1 MKKTLAFLFL
11 LLPLLAASSGP
22 TLDSLVNKEYP
33 SLEELYKF
41 LHSHPELS
49 YFEANTSAR
58 IAKELRDAGYEVT
71 DHFGK
76 YKDPSLTSYGLVA
89 VLKNGQGPT
98 VLVRTDL
105 DALPVEEKTGL
116 PYASQVKTKDRE
128 GQDVSVM
135 HACGHDI
142 HMSVFVGTARA
153 LMALKNQWKGTLILI
168 GQPAEEIAPGGAE
181 SMLNGG
187 LYEKFGKPD
196 YCLGFHDE
204 ADLET
209 GKIGW
214 VSGYSFAAADSVDI
228 TIRGL
233 GGHGA
238 YPHKTKDPVV
248 IASEVVLAL
257 QTIVSRE
264 VPPGEMAV
272 VTVGSIHGGTKNNI
286 IPDEVKLQL
295 AVRSFKKEVR
305 ELLLNSIQRVAK
317 GIAMAAGVPD
327 DRMPIVDL
335 HPEKYVPATYNNPAL
350 TKRVV
355 QAFQTAF
362 GSDKVIEDVPVGGA
376 EDFSRYSLE
385 DHSIPAFDFRIG
397 AVSAEKIKESHETGK
412 PLPSLHSSLFAP
424 VPESTI
430 KTGVKAMTVAVLDLM
445 KR

>member
-1 MKKTLAFLFL
+1 MKKNFLFLFL
-11 LLPLLAASSGP
+11 LLPLLAASSGQN
-22 TLDSLVNKEYP
+22 LDSLVNKEYP
-33 SLEELYKF
+33 SLDELYKY

-49 YFEANTSAR
+49 YFENNTSVK
-58 IAKELRDAGYEVT
+58 IAKELRNAGYEVT

-76 YKDPSLTSYGLVA
+76 YQDPTLTSYGIVA
-89 VLKNGQGPT
+89 VLKNGQGPR
-98 VLVRTDL
+98 VLVRTDM

-116 PYASQVKTKDRE
+116 PYASQTKTKDHE

-181 SMLNGG
+181 AMLRGG

-196 YCLGFHDE
+196 YCLGFHDDAE
-204 ADLET
+204 LET
-209 GKIGW
+209 GKVGW
-214 VSGYSFAAADSVDI
+214 TSGYTNAAADSVDI

-238 YPHKTKDPVV
+238 YPHKTKDPIV

-264 VPPGEMAV
+264 VPPGEMGV
-272 VTVGSIHGGTKNNI
+272 VTVGAIHGGTKNNI
-286 IPDEVKLQL
+286 IPDEVKLL
-295 AVRSFKKEVR
+295 LTVRSYKKEVR
-305 ELLLNSIQRVAK
+305 DLLLNSIQRIAK
-317 GIAMAAGVPD
+317 GIAIAAGVPA

-350 TKRVV
+350 TKRMVPV
-355 QAFQTAF
+355 FQTLF
-362 GSDKVIEDVPVGGA
+362 GSEKVVEEAPVGGA

-385 DHSIPAFDFRIG
+385 DHSIPALDFRIG
-397 AVSAEKIKESHETGK
+397 AVSAEKIKESRESGK